1 MLFNGAA
8 LLWST
13 MLLGAE
19 AHSVVG
25 LRLRKI
31 ALGGP
36 SALAEAQ
43 YMFAEKTTA
52 MSEAALMLI
61 TGGSVQTVV
70 SRLRSYVRANEARL
84 LAFQ

>member
-1 MLFNGAA
+1 
-8 LLWST
+8 

-19 AHSVVG
+19 AHSVVA

-36 SALAEAQ
+36 SALVEAHC
-43 YMFAEKTTA
+43 MIAEKAAA
-52 MSEAALMLI
+52 MSEAVLMLI
-61 TGGSVQTVV
+61 AGGSVQTVV
-70 SRLRSYVRANEARL
+70 SLLRSYVRANEARL